1 MVQQLTLKDYLN
13 SEPNVTS
20 ARTKLEEAKAA
31 LTEAN
36 RVLSGSSRASQ
47 DVINQVRSDRDLAQ
61 KKVNELS
68 QVVRQ
73 AESSAT
79 DYFKKNYKQVSTS
92 VYRETVKRLEAAKK
106 QAKTPEVAED
116 IQATIDGLNEAIAN
130 PKPYQEPVVQTQ
142 AKGVQGG
149 TTGQGAQQGQGQ
161 PQEPNFVQD
170 INNDITLAGQYI
182 AQDLTDAGR
191 VTLAQELNKAYG
203 LKLPTNGDYSPELK
217 NAYVK
222 MLTDRLIRSIDFGRN
237 IPTAEF
243 LVTAANEGTYK
254 AEGAGPKV
262 GTIISPR
269 ANATAYINAA
279 FKQVGLNREA
289 TAEEIDSLTKVLN
302 DAESRFRTTV
312 SGGVKKDLLG
322 DRTQFI
328 ANLIKT
334 GKYADPNTGKPIKGL
349 AKDVKKAAKIIG
361 GLGKTAET
369 LKADTR
375 SLTIQSI
382 QGVANSNGVT
392 LSPQQLE
399 QYALD
404 VQNGKDVK
412 VIQNQIRTLAGLGMP
427 ENVRKLLG
435 EGVDLDTIYSPYR
448 QAMGSILE
456 INPGTI
462 MLNDPVLRSAIGPNG
477 EVSLYDFQRQL
488 RKDPRWQYTNN
499 AREEVSSAALQVLRD
514 FGFQG

>member
-20 ARTKLEEAKAA
+20 ARTKLDEAKAA
-31 LTEAN
+31 LAEAT
-36 RVLSGSSRASQ
+36 RTLSGAANASQ
-47 DVINQVRSDRDLAQ
+47 DVRNQLKNARDLAQ
-61 KKVNELS
+61 DKVNQIS
-68 QVVRQ
+68 QVVKE
-73 AESSAT
+73 AETAAT
-79 DYFKKNYKQVSTS
+79 TYFKKNYQKVSTD
-92 VYRETVKRLEAAKK
+92 VYKNTVKKLETAKKGARTPEAA
-106 QAKTPEVAED
+106 AD

-130 PKPYQEPVVQTQ
+130 PKPYQEPVVKTDT
-142 AKGVQGG
+142 KGVQTGG
-149 TTGQGAQQGQGQ
+149 KVTGTQEGQA
-161 PQEPNFVQD
+161 QEPDFVQD
-170 INNDITLAGQYI
+170 INNDIITAGRYI
-182 AQDLTDAGR
+182 AQDLDDNGR
-191 VTLAQELNKAYG
+191 RVLATELNRAYG
-203 LKLPTNGDYSPELK
+203 LKLPVTGVYSPELK
-217 NAYVK
+217 NAYIK
-222 MLTDRLIRSIDFGRN
+222 ALTDRLVRSIDFDRN
-237 IPTAEF
+237 ISTEEF
-243 LVTAANEGTYK
+243 LVIAAKEGTYK
-254 AEGAGPKV
+254 GKDGGPKV
-262 GTIISPR
+262 GTTISPR
-269 ANATAYINAA
+269 ANDTAYINAA

-289 TAEEIDSLTKVLN
+289 TSEEIDSLTKVLN
-302 DAESRFRTTV
+302 DAESRFRTTI

-334 GKYADPNTGKPIKGL
+334 GKYTDPNTGKPIKGL
-349 AKDVKKAAKIIG
+349 TKEVKKAAKIVG
-361 GLGKTAET
+361 GLQKTAET

-448 QAMGSILE
+448 QAMASILE
-456 INPGTI
+456 INPNTI
-462 MLNDPVLRSAIGPNG
+462 TLTDPTLRSAIGQQG

-499 AREEVSSAALQVLRD
+499 AREEVSTAALQVLRD